1 MIGMSSKF
9 AGEKTGASTHI
20 TIEDINRLPTINR
33 SLSDITKLS
42 PYANGS
48 GFGGRDQRM
57 NNYSIDG
64 ANFNNSM
71 GLDGAVLPGGG
82 NPISIDALDEIQMS
96 VAPYDVRQTNFIGA
110 SVNAVTKSGTNQ
122 FRGSGYM
129 YVKNENLRGNEVNGE
144 DLGDV
149 RKSGVIFMVLLWEG
163 QS

>member
-1 MIGMSSKF
+1 
-9 AGEKTGASTHI
+9 
-20 TIEDINRLPTINR
+20 
-33 SLSDITKLS
+33 
-42 PYANGS
+42 
-48 GFGGRDQRM
+48 M

-82 NPISIDALDEIQMS
+82 NPISIDALDEIQVS
-96 VAPYDVRQTNFIGA
+96 IAPYDVRQTNFIGA

-129 YVKNENLRGNEVNGE
+129 LRTRISVEIKWTGKIWVN
-144 DLGDV
+144 V